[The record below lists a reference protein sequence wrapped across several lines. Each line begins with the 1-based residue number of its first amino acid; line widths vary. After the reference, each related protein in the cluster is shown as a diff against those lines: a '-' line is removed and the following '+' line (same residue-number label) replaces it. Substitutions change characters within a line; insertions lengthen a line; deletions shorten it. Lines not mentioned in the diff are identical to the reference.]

1 MRFPIDHDYHIHSKL
16 SACSKDPE
24 QSTAHILEYA
34 KEHGYRQICLTDHF
48 WDETVDGASR
58 WYTPQN
64 YDHVRQSLP
73 LPQAEG
79 IEFLFGVE
87 TEMTK
92 DNILGIS
99 PDRYDAF
106 DFIIVPISHFHMVG
120 FTLSEEDAAT
130 VEGRANRFLAKLE
143 AVLSMP
149 LPFHKIGLAH
159 MANDTIGG
167 RDLTMYCQV
176 LRQITGERLRALFTK
191 AAALGVGIELNT
203 SCLAFR
209 SEEEAQAVT
218 DFYTVAKECGCKFY
232 IGTDA
237 HHPAQL
243 VGQKDVAQRFADR
256 LGLTEEDR
264 FYIGR

>member
-1 MRFPIDHDYHIHSKL
+1 MRFPVDHDYHIHSKL
-16 SACSKDPE
+16 SSCSRDPE

-237 HHPAQL
+237 HHPNQF
-243 VGQKDVAQRFADR
+243 VNQKDVAQRFIDR

>member
-1 MRFPIDHDYHIHSKL
+1 MRFPVDHDYHIHSKL
-16 SACSKDPE
+16 SSCSRDPE

-243 VGQKDVAQRFADR
+243 VGQKDVAQRFIDR